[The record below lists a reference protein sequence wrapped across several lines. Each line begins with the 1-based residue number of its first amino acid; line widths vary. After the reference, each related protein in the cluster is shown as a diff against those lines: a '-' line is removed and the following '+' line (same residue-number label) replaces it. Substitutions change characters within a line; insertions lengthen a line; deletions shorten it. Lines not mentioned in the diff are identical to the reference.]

1 MLPSPMLS
9 KSGFFSCG
17 VLYRAARYVFRT
29 AGPCFRGANLFP
41 GLRKSRRKG
50 GPSEGDG
57 APLPALSAMRTN
69 LPA

>member
-17 VLYRAARYVFRT
+17 TLYRAARYVFRT
-29 AGPCFRGANLFP
+29 TRPCCCDANLLP
-41 GLRKSRRKG
+41 GLHKSRRKG

-57 APLPALSAMRTN
+57 TPLSALSAMRTN